1 MPPRSKISKLPASVK
16 AWLDTTLIDNGGS
29 EFEFLS
35 AELKVRGYDISKT
48 SIHRYSQEF
57 EDKLFAIKIATEQ
70 AKAITD
76 AIPDDAGA
84 MNDALIRLVQQ
95 KAFDTLVKM
104 EEGASIK
111 DIGLMVARLSNATV
125 KQKQFAAE
133 FEAEIRAEER
143 AKAAEQA
150 TTAAKAGGASPET
163 ITKIRVAL
171 GIQG

>member
-1 MPPRSKISKLPASVK
+1 MIMAPRSKISKLPAQIK
-16 AWLDTTLIDNGGS
+16 AWLDAALADNNCS
-29 EFEFLS
+29 EYEWLS
-35 AELKVRGYDISKT
+35 TELKTRGFDISK
-48 SIHRYSQEF
+48 SAIHRYGQEF

-125 KQKQFAAE
+125 KQKQFA
-133 FEAEIRAEER
+133 EEVR
-143 AKAAEQA
+143 AKAVVAADAVEA
-150 TTAAKAGGASPET
+150 IGKKGGLTADALDT
-163 ITKIRVAL
+163 IRRGIL
-171 GIQG
+171 GIAA

>member
-1 MPPRSKISKLPASVK
+1 MPPRSKVEKLPAAVK
-16 AWLDTTLIDNGGS
+16 AWLDNALIEGNFSGY
-29 EFEFLS
+29 ELLE
-35 AELKVRGYDISKT
+35 AELKARGFDIGKS
-48 SIHRYSQEF
+48 SLHRYGQEF
-57 EDKLFAIKIATEQ
+57 EDKLAAIRIATEQ

-95 KAFDTLVKM
+95 KAFDVLVKM

-125 KQKQFAAE
+125 KQKQWQTEIAAS
-133 FEAEIRAEER
+133 IRAEER
-143 AKAAEQA
+143 AKAAEEA

-163 ITKIRVAL
+163 IAVIRKAL
-171 GIQG
+171 GISA